1 VARRPTNLELEFSAE
16 DIAKL
21 YKPVSPSHGF
31 SIAFW
36 FLTQVGNAERAKA
49 LLDIA
54 IYAKDKLDQLT
65 VDNPVVKTTTP
76 AENKTA
82 STEIDSQKDSN

>member
-1 VARRPTNLELEFSAE
+1 VARRPTNLELEFSQE

-54 IYAKDKLDQLT
+54 IYADSKLKQLT
-65 VDNPVVKTTTP
+65 EPQKPVETNNL
-76 AENKTA
+76 AEPIA
-82 STEIDSQKDSN
+82 QKDSN

>member
-1 VARRPTNLELEFSAE
+1 MARRPTNLELEFSQE

-36 FLTQVGNAERAKA
+36 FLTQVGDPKRAQA
-49 LLDIA
+49 LLEIA
-54 IYAKDKLDQLT
+54 IFAKDKLDNLPIIKPNGT
-65 VDNPVVKTTTP
+65 PTTP
-76 AENKTA
+76 ANNAVAEPIA
-82 STEIDSQKDSN
+82 QKDSN

>member
-1 VARRPTNLELEFSAE
+1 MARRPTNLELEFSQE

-54 IYAKDKLDQLT
+54 IYADSKLKQLT
-65 VDNPVVKTTTP
+65 IDNPVVKTVTRS
-76 AENKTA
+76 EN
-82 STEIDSQKDSN
+82 STESTEAPPQKDSN